1 MDNFDVYRDIEA
13 RTGGEIYIG
22 VVGPVRTGKSTFIKR
37 FMELLVLPAMEDEN
51 LRTISRDELPQSA
64 AGKTIMTTEPKFI
77 PKEAAKIT
85 LEDGIQAKVRLIDC
99 VGFMVDGAAGHVEN
113 GEERLVKTPWF
124 DHEIPFTQAAEL
136 GTRKVIGAQKKV
148 IIEDEEPNSIMF
160 VSKNKAGDEIIR
172 IMNDRSQMRFHDPNA
187 PRFLLTDQ
195 KGKFAL
201 GIGGYVRATA
211 EYDFNGIVNDVDFYP
226 ALIPQRGSGNF
237 AKNQFQMDITTST
250 LFLKLVGRTKHLG
263 DFVVYTAGNFR
274 GDGKTFELQNAYA
287 QFLGFTIGYSYG
299 SFMDLSALPPTID
312 FAGPNGSAFYRT
324 TQLSYMCDK
333 LKNWKFGVSMEMPSV
348 DGTTNNDLSI
358 NTQRMPDFA
367 TSVQYNWNSN
377 SHIKLGAI
385 IRSMTYSSNVHEK
398 AYSATGFGLQAST
411 TFNITKK
418 LQAYGQFNYG
428 KGIGSYLN
436 DLSNLNVD
444 IVPDP
449 DKEGKMQVL
458 PMLGWYAGLQYN
470 LCPSIFISG
479 TYSLSR
485 LYSENGYP
493 SENPESYRKG
503 QYLVANAF
511 WNVSSNLQ
519 VGVEYLRGWRTDFSS
534 ATRHANRLNMLVQYS
549 F

>member
-1 MDNFDVYRDIEA
+1 MDKSLVGSPVTVGSSEGDDYVLYYMDADGEA
-13 RTGGEIYIG
+13 IVAVDPYEW
-22 VVGPVRTGKSTFIKR
+22 
-37 FMELLVLPAMEDEN
+37 EEVL
-51 LRTISRDELPQSA
+51 TQ
-64 AGKTIMTTEPKFI
+64 G
-77 PKEAAKIT
+77 KIT
-85 LEDGIQAKVRLIDC
+85 LTMTPGENEISAVKATFDC
-99 VGFMVDGAAGHVEN
+99 T
-113 GEERLVKTPWF
+113 LK
-124 DHEIPFTQAAEL
+124 
-136 GTRKVIGAQKKV
+136 
-148 IIEDEEPNSIMF
+148 
-160 VSKNKAGDEIIR
+160 
-172 IMNDRSQMRFHDPNA
+172 
-187 PRFLLTDQ
+187 
-195 KGKFAL
+195 
-201 GIGGYVRATA
+201 
-211 EYDFNGIVNDVDFYP
+211 
-226 ALIPQRGSGNF
+226 SG
-237 AKNQFQMDITTST
+237 
-250 LFLKLVGRTKHLG
+250 
-263 DFVVYTAGNFR
+263 
-274 GDGKTFELQNAYA
+274 
-287 QFLGFTIGYSYG
+287 
-299 SFMDLSALPPTID
+299 
-312 FAGPNGSAFYRT
+312 
-324 TQLSYMCDK
+324 DK

-367 TSVQYNWNSN
+367 TSVQYNWNSS
-377 SHIKLGAI
+377 SHVKLGAI
-385 IRSMTYSSNVHEK
+385 LRSMTYSSNVHEK

-418 LQAYGQFNYG
+418 LQAFGQFNYG

-449 DKEGKMQVL
+449 DNEGKMQVL

-534 ATRHANRLNMLVQYS
+534 STRHANRLNMLVQYS

>member
-1 MDNFDVYRDIEA
+1 MKTSFKMVA
-13 RTGGEIYIG
+13 MLLGIG
-22 VVGPVRTGKSTFIKR
+22 VFPVC
-37 FMELLVLPAMEDEN
+37 A
-51 LRTISRDELPQSA
+51 Q
-64 AGKTIMTTEPKFI
+64 
-77 PKEAAKIT
+77 
-85 LEDGIQAKVRLIDC
+85 
-99 VGFMVDGAAGHVEN
+99 
-113 GEERLVKTPWF
+113 
-124 DHEIPFTQAAEL
+124 
-136 GTRKVIGAQKKV
+136 AQKKV
-148 IIEDEEPNSIMF
+148 VIEDEEPNSIMF
-160 VSKNKAGDEIIR
+160 VSRDKAGDEIIR

-201 GIGGYVRATA
+201 GGYVRATG
-211 EYDFNGIVNDVDFYP
+211 EYDFNGIVDDVDFYP
-226 ALIPQRGSGNF
+226 ALIGRPGKGNF

-348 DGTTNNDLSI
+348 DGTTNNDVAI

-367 TSVQYNWNSN
+367 ASAQFNWNSS

-385 IRSMTYSSNVHEK
+385 VRNMTYSSNVHDK
-398 AYSATGFGLQAST
+398 AYSKTGFGLQAST

-444 IVPDP
+444 LVPDP
-449 DKEGKMQVL
+449 DNEGKMQVL

-470 LCPSIFISG
+470 ITPNVFVSG

-493 SENPESYRKG
+493 SANPDSYRKG

-511 WNVSSNLQ
+511 WNVSGNLQ
-519 VGVEYLRGWRTDFSS
+519 VGVEYLRGWRSDFSS
-534 ATRHANRLNMLVQYS
+534 STSHANRLNMLVQYS